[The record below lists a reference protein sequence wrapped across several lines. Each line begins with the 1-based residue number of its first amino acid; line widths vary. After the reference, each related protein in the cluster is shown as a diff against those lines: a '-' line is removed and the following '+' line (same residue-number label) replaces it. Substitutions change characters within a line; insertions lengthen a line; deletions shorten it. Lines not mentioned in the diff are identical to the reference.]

1 MHRADRLK
9 SFASLEQTLR
19 RCQHPVLKEAVK
31 RYEALTPLET
41 VWKRSVDEPL
51 CKHARPVALDRGTLT
66 IHSES
71 PVWANLLRN
80 TEQSVVSALRDA
92 GLTGV
97 LSLRIRIAPPAA
109 SLPTSSSRADSKP
122 GAGRHAA
129 DDPQTKRLFMQLRKA
144 LG

>member
-9 SFASLEQTLR
+9 SFVSLEQALR
-19 RCQHPVLKEAVK
+19 RCRHPVLKEAVQ
-31 RYEALTPLET
+31 RYEALAPLET
-41 VWKRSVDEPL
+41 AWRRSIDEPL
-51 CKHARPVALDRGTLT
+51 RKHARPVALDQGTLT

-97 LSLRIRIAPPAA
+97 RSLRIRIAPPSA
-109 SLPTSSSRADSKP
+109 SLPTSSPPSDPKPSTGRRA
-122 GAGRHAA
+122 AEE
-129 DDPQTKRLFMQLRKA
+129 PQIKRLFTQMRKA
-144 LG
+144 LD